1 MYASYLHQ
9 RPSISPPCINNQL
22 AGRSTLSRL
31 TRQTPSRLG
40 LMFLDSVA
48 RQRAR
53 PSRCHASCSLHSAQ
67 IQIMSSSR
75 QRIRGRQMRERPR
88 SGLGALGRA
97 HGRTARAARAGL
109 HFSPGKLR
117 ERVVTRNSRS
127 SVQLLCRTCRH
138 QLAAAGRVGCSFK
151 LLPQTCGTSAL
162 LLSRRWRSPRIAI
175 CICASA
181 GPVGEGRRGGR
192 SSGDELGPVA
202 SGTAGGCSVRGV
214 SCVRACGR
222 ACVRLRGAVHTE
234 CARAQSP
241 PKPLPLEHSKHGTRS
256 ELQLHACCLWT
267 QDTVDKTRLGVW
279 HISGVVR
286 HTAPAKLACASALL
300 SLSRARAVALSR
312 ARARSLSLECPAKE
326 TST

>member
-1 MYASYLHQ
+1 
-9 RPSISPPCINNQL
+9 
-22 AGRSTLSRL
+22 
-31 TRQTPSRLG
+31 
-40 LMFLDSVA
+40 
-48 RQRAR
+48 
-53 PSRCHASCSLHSAQ
+53 
-67 IQIMSSSR
+67 
-75 QRIRGRQMRERPR
+75 MRERPG

-109 HFSPGKLR
+109 HFSPGKRR
-117 ERVVTRNSRS
+117 ERVVARNSRS

-181 GPVGEGRRGGR
+181 GPVGEGRGGGR
-192 SSGDELGPVA
+192 STGAELGPVA
-202 SGTAGGCSVRGV
+202 SGTAGDCSVRGV

-267 QDTVDKTRLGVW
+267 QDTVDKTRLGY
-279 HISGVVR
+279 GTLVVS
-286 HTAPAKLACASALL
+286 SATPRLL
-300 SLSRARAVALSR
+300 SLPVQALYSLSRARGVALSR
-312 ARARSLSLECPAKE
+312 ARALSLECPAKE